1 MKMNRYAFISL
12 FLSISLVLKA
22 QTTLPSRVEASMP
35 NALLK
40 SVIKEAELSQV
51 SSATKWG
58 QNNKSDKFW
67 VVYSDREHNT
77 TYDSPNG
84 GKYGELTFNETV
96 RIAKI
101 SGGYALVYEE
111 PKTGTSFPGISDV
124 AKSKGWIPMD
134 HLLLWNTCPADE
146 KGIYYKALIAVNMD
160 MTQGKQDLGKVYK
173 NPDTKAGAE
182 RLKSGINFFFVMKKQ
197 GDLALLAKQY
207 KMTGSSDRLLYGW
220 VSVSSYTEWNQRS
233 CLEPNWDP
241 ETVEQLRG
249 QNVYVY
255 EDKELN
261 KPTAH
266 FTYGKKNGDPDP
278 FSEYRM
284 KELALRYP
292 ILDNDSHSK
301 YLYKCTT
308 FGNGGNLQD
317 AIELNNSRQRLQNI
331 TAQGIGQINM
341 VIVIDGTSSM
351 QPYFKSVKDAIK
363 RGIEYFDKDQYNVRV
378 GVVIFRDY
386 SDGEFVTEYLPL
398 SKPNDARLASFLDSG
413 GKYGIRSNPKDHTY
427 EEALFKGIELGA
439 TAKEMG
445 FDKSH
450 SNLMLIVGDCGNDI
464 NDKISKSSGELIT
477 LLNKYRFHLMS
488 FQVMK
493 QNSKPW
499 HLFAQQ
505 MTDMVKGNM
514 DKLYGELARIA
525 QRGPVKSKFMQVPD
539 GFDLKTDTQHEFYV
553 GNVRETQ
560 IGIQMDPNKLSTLIQ
575 SSIGLFA
582 KAIKQQTD
590 VIVNPFDANTSSNQL
605 DAAID
610 SAFIIQRIGA
620 EYYRYIKQSNSMVA
634 FNGYVR
640 KDDGNGHNYWKP
652 IVYISSDELTYLVER
667 LGPVNEAAKKGD
679 YSNRTPY
686 INAMK
691 ALTRTM
697 VPDITEEELNAM
709 GTEEVMALING
720 LNESAQALKGPSLA
734 QINEPKAVSNS
745 QYMTMVNDF
754 VRKYNNLQKIRNQGY
769 KYSLKV
775 NNDTYYWLPIELLP

>member
-1 MKMNRYAFISL
+1 MKMKRYSL
-12 FLSISLVLKA
+12 LSLIFCLPVVLQA
-22 QTTLPSRVEASMP
+22 QTTLPSRVEAAMP
-35 NALLK
+35 EVLLQD
-40 SVIKEAELSQV
+40 VIKESDLPQV

-58 QNNKSDKFW
+58 QNKKSDKFW
-67 VVYSDREHNT
+67 VVYSDRENNT
-77 TYDSPNG
+77 TYESPNG
-84 GKYGELTFNETV
+84 GKFGELTFNETV

-101 SGGYALVYEE
+101 SGDYALVYEE
-111 PKTGTSFPGISDV
+111 PKSGTSFPGISDV

-134 HLLLWNTCPADE
+134 HLLLWNNCPADE
-146 KGIYYKALIAVNMD
+146 KGIYHKALIAVNMD
-160 MTQGKQDLGKVYK
+160 ETQGKQYLGRLYK
-173 NPDTKAGAE
+173 NPDTKASPG
-182 RLKSGINFFFVMKKQ
+182 RLQSDMNFYFIMKRQ
-197 GDLALLAKQY
+197 GKLALLAKQC
-207 KMTGSSDRLLYGW
+207 KMTGSSDQVLYGW
-220 VSVSSYTEWNQRS
+220 VSVTSYTPWNQRS

-255 EDKELN
+255 EDKELS
-261 KPTAH
+261 TQRAH
-266 FTYGKKNGDPDP
+266 YTYGKKNGDPDP

-284 KELALRYP
+284 KALALRYP

-317 AIELNNSRQRLQNI
+317 AIELNDSRQRLQNVA
-331 TAQGIGQINM
+331 AQGIGQINM
-341 VIVIDGTSSM
+341 VVVIDGTSSM

-398 SKPNDARLASFLDSG
+398 SKPNDARLISFLDSG

-427 EEALFKGIELGA
+427 EEALFKGIEVGA
-439 TAKEMG
+439 TAKNMG
-445 FDKSH
+445 FNKSH

-464 NDKISKSSGELIT
+464 DDKISKSSGELIT

-514 DKLYGELARIA
+514 DKLYGELATIA

-539 GFDLKTDTQHEFYV
+539 GFDLKPDTQHEFYV

-575 SSIGLFA
+575 SSIGTFA
-582 KAIKQQTD
+582 KAIEQQIN
-590 VIVNPFDANTSSNQL
+590 VVVNPFEANTSATQL

-610 SAFIIQRIGA
+610 SAFIIQRVGA

-652 IVYISSDELTYLVER
+652 IVYISSNELKDLLLR
-667 LGPVNEAAKKGD
+667 LAPVNEAAIQRD
-679 YSNRTPY
+679 YNNREPY
-686 INAMK
+686 VNAMK
-691 ALTRTM
+691 ALTRAM
-697 VPDITEEELNAM
+697 VPDITEEEINAM
-709 GTEEVMALING
+709 GTEKVMALISG

-734 QINEPKAVSNS
+734 QINDPNAVPNT

-754 VRKYNNLQKIRNQGY
+754 VRKYNNLQKIQQHGY
-769 KYSLKV
+769 KYTLIV
-775 NNDTYYWLPIELLP
+775 NNTTYYWLPIELLP